1 SHMPASSWALP
12 PYASAT
18 PRTTGTVPGPL
29 ADSPVWPNVPAL
41 AALSRNVVSAKAAS
55 PSGPGSAGDHAPVT
69 SAAAA
74 GSRRSGSRLPMAAD
88 SITLSFLQARARAC
102 EWIPPDFLP
111 PAAESHAPAPDGQ
124 RADARL
130 AALLALAA
138 AVPARAA
145 AASRDRLGLGG
156 GVGGRRRRAGGTVA
170 GPLAHLLRARP
181 GLGAAAGPR
190 RRLPAGPASREQDGQ
205 RHQPERLHDRDRRAD
220 RDHEQDPHDDPQHA
234 HEPAEQAHPH
244 RVERDQ
250 HEREA

>member
-1 SHMPASSWALP
+1 MSLAKNWRNAQNESQNAPKELNATAPNVLPVRNSHMPASSWAMP

-69 SAAAA
+69 SAAGA

-88 SITLSFLQARARAC
+88 SITLSFLQARASLRVDTT
-102 EWIPPDFLP
+102 EFLP

-130 AALLALAA
+130 AALLALAPA
-138 AVPARAA
+138 LAVPARAA
-145 AASRDRLGLGG
+145 AGGDRLGLGG
-156 GVGGRRRRAGGTVA
+156 GVGGRGRSG
-170 GPLAHLLRARP
+170 
-181 GLGAAAGPR
+181 
-190 RRLPAGPASREQDGQ
+190 S
-205 RHQPERLHDRDRRAD
+205 
-220 RDHEQDPHDDPQHA
+220 
-234 HEPAEQAHPH
+234 
-244 RVERDQ
+244 
-250 HEREA
+250 